1 MSWCREWLVG
11 TRFIEA
17 SISQPTP
24 PHLGDW
30 LFWIQTLLSSN
41 SSNSN
46 ASAYPKASVIC
57 HMSSCMCC
65 LPLTLPPVPKLNNP
79 LLSCLYHTDLVACL
93 HLCLPHASCVAKIC
107 LAHVKCLAHLSL
119 SVVNLPFLVLL
130 GLASMPRCATGVM
143 LSANPCVL
151 LSPRTSSPFMPF
163 MCLGGLMCH
172 PTCYLCF

>member
-1 MSWCREWLVG
+1 MQRMTSRHTIYRG
-11 TRFIEA
+11 IH
-17 SISQPTP
+17 QPTNSP
-24 PHLGDW
+24 SSRRL
-30 LFWIQTLLSSN
+30 TLL
-41 SSNSN
+41 NSN

-143 LSANPCVL
+143 LSANPCFL